1 MRLFGALERDV
12 PWMQFEKIDV
22 EPPDATIHNEAEAVA
37 QLRVAASGVTQRFS
51 SMESNTIR
59 SSSPK
64 SGYSATVEMFL
75 DIAGVRHDVSHMGPE
90 FVILARPVNCPPC
103 EAVVGLNVD
112 GRLKQWPVRL
122 PEGISEVTSCVRTAK
137 AA

>member
-1 MRLFGALERDV
+1 
-12 PWMQFEKIDV
+12 
-22 EPPDATIHNEAEAVA
+22 
-37 QLRVAASGVTQRFS
+37 
-51 SMESNTIR
+51 MESNTIR

-75 DIAGVRHDVSHMGPE
+75 DIDGVRHDVSHMGSE
-90 FVILARPVNCPPC
+90 FVILAQPVNHPPC
-103 EAVVGLNVD
+103 EGVVGLTVD

-122 PEGISEVTSCVRTAK
+122 PDGLSQTVSRVRTAK